1 MLNTIDRNY
10 LNDMYSAFV
19 SGFSAVAEAPY
30 F

>member
-19 SGFSAVAEAPY
+19 SGFSAVAEASY